1 MSVASNIIKLR
12 RERGITQAELSKRTG
27 IPQGMISDYEKGNSK
42 PQIEK
47 IIALAKGLGVGIT
60 DISDELKKAPG
71 ISDLNGVTFDSM
83 ESWTLV
89 PLLTLA
95 EAREMTPRTHPF
107 GDRLSAFVNAQKVGF
122 PNAKAGDFAVQISGT
137 SMLPWYPPGTRVL
150 VERDGIPATGDRVI
164 AMLDDSEKPVF
175 KIFVDLDS
183 HRFALLSINADAGCA
198 PIILEKMSRDWFW
211 VWPIRASLRDEAE
224 IDKAMAAAGIH
235 HAWEKWL
242 SEQKKINN

>member
-1 MSVASNIIKLR
+1 MNYKITDKCRKLLLQ
-12 RERGITQAELSKRTG
+12 ELKKCANNQAELARRIGIAPSYLSRYLSGAVNAVHYEIWKKICDY
-27 IPQGMISDYEKGNSK
+27 IPQI
-42 PQIEK
+42 
-47 IIALAKGLGVGIT
+47 
-60 DISDELKKAPG
+60 KAEEQ
-71 ISDLNGVTFDSM
+71 SNGVTFDSM